1 MNCPGDFEWSL
12 YLDSELP
19 PARKEELEEH
29 LAGCRDCRSLVDSLQ
44 GEASLIGAA
53 LAGTPHPPNL
63 AAFIGHRLR
72 SQKETETGWLFIII
86 PAAALTGV
94 FAASA
99 AGVWS
104 LLENVA
110 TFIKLLAGG
119 TLISETVLLMAG
131 LLRQAARASLNG
143 ELALP
148 ALLVMIFCLAWIKL
162 KLRKGGPAH
171 A

>member
-44 GEASLIGAA
+44 GEAGLIGAA
-53 LAGTPHPPNL
+53 LAGTPLPPNL

-94 FAASA
+94 FTASA

-148 ALLVMIFCLAWIKL
+148 ALVVMIFCLAWIKL